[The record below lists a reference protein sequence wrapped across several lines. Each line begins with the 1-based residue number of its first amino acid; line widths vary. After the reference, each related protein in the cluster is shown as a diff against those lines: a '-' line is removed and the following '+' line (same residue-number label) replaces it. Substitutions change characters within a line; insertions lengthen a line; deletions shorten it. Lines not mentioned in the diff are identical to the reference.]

1 MNLEQITEIEIID
14 LICHSDRKDKADTII
29 YMSSLYHYYH
39 YEIKMAKTNEDHKA
53 KVNWV
58 GQQIRIFLDTGYKM
72 EETKKYIPKNEKK

>member
-39 YEIKMAKTNEDHKA
+39 YEIKMAKTKNTVSTHKPLNLSPNQ
-53 KVNWV
+53 KI
-58 GQQIRIFLDTGYKM
+58 GQFAQSKLGDF
-72 EETKKYIPKNEKK
+72 NA